1 MDILHVI
8 RHISVCSLLIQKNT
22 LMELKQAILEKFSF
36 GVIMSCIFEEW
47 KKRMKKER
55 WRTDN
60 FLTKCWKRQQ
70 SSLCSFHHVIIHYA
84 ILQTLL
90 YISLFQFWFIDF
102 STVCMY
108 ECCLWGR
115 LLPSCFYWNV
125 KCCTCLYHNIVL
137 CLYMNV
143 YMINEVKCKKL
154 TWRKFAFLFIIF
166 WTVYCTFNSNILSRI
181 QTSH

>member
-1 MDILHVI
+1 
-8 RHISVCSLLIQKNT
+8 
-22 LMELKQAILEKFSF
+22 MERKQAILEKFSF

-70 SSLCSFHHVIIHYA
+70 SSLCSFHHVIIHMPFYRHFC
-84 ILQTLL
+84 IFHC
-90 YISLFQFWFIDF
+90 FQFWSIDF
-102 STVCMY
+102 STVCTY

-115 LLPSCFYWNV
+115 LLWSASCFYWNV

-137 CLYMNV
+137 CV
-143 YMINEVKCKKL
+143 YMIKEVKCKKL

>member
-1 MDILHVI
+1 MNILI
-8 RHISVCSLLIQKNT
+8 RHISVRSLLIQKNT
-22 LMELKQAILEKFSF
+22 LMEHKQAILEKFSF

-70 SSLCSFHHVIIHYA
+70 SSLCWFHMFHVIIHYA

-90 YISLFQFWFIDF
+90 YISLFQFWSIDF

-115 LLPSCFYWNV
+115 LLWSASCFYWNV
-125 KCCTCLYHNIVL
+125 KCCTCLWIP
-137 CLYMNV
+137 
-143 YMINEVKCKKL
+143 
-154 TWRKFAFLFIIF
+154 
-166 WTVYCTFNSNILSRI
+166 
-181 QTSH
+181 